1 MQLEYCQLI
10 LPERYDPKLSLEET
24 QIAIKQIKDFFER
37 TLATQLNLTRVTAP
51 LFVVPESGLNDN
63 LTGRERPV
71 SFDVPAL
78 GTSCE
83 IVHSL
88 AKWKRMALKRYAFSE
103 GRGLYTDMN
112 AIRRDEELDNLHSIY
127 VDQWDW
133 EKVISRADR
142 TPEYLCGVV
151 EDIYQ
156 CLLVTAAYITE
167 LYPTLDLDLPESI
180 TFMSTQELEDRYPHL
195 TPHAREDAAAREYG
209 AVFLMQIGHTL
220 RSGQRHDGRAPDYD
234 DWNLNG
240 DILVWHP
247 VLERVLELSSMG
259 IRVDAQALLSQL
271 EIAGCLE
278 RLEFEYHREL
288 VHGNLPYT
296 IGGGIGQSR
305 LCMFLLQRAHIGEV
319 QASVWPAGMAEVC
332 RRHNIILL

>member
-151 EDIYQ
+151 RISISAF
-156 CLLVTAAYITE
+156 VTAAYITE
-167 LYPTLDLDLPESI
+167 LYPTLDLDLPSI

-195 TPHAREDAAAREYG
+195 TPHAREMRLPGNME
-209 AVFLMQIGHTL
+209 
-220 RSGQRHDGRAPDYD
+220 RS
-234 DWNLNG
+234 
-240 DILVWHP
+240 
-247 VLERVLELSSMG
+247 S
-259 IRVDAQALLSQL
+259 
-271 EIAGCLE
+271 
-278 RLEFEYHREL
+278 
-288 VHGNLPYT
+288 
-296 IGGGIGQSR
+296 
-305 LCMFLLQRAHIGEV
+305 
-319 QASVWPAGMAEVC
+319 
-332 RRHNIILL
+332 